1 MNLAACRSARRRQ
14 NFVMRLGC
22 FLVTFAVL
30 ASLVLEPPR
39 AKAFAMTSS
48 AVTALAGGF
57 LSACGLTPVVSGMG
71 SSEEVNE
78 SVARLIQEY
87 LTAEL
92 PGGVV
97 DAVEWLGQVSLT
109 VNKTGKIIIPA
120 LVAQKLGL
128 FAQWVAGK
136 YGTKPGVNQ
145 VYDNAGKYLE
155 FSYTLKDGSVT
166 FDIPSSVIF
175 NASRRTDFSASV
187 YFDITEPGTYLLYSP
202 GSLNISPGLYF
213 YSSHVQ
219 MSPAA
224 PYADRYIESKD
235 GGRYVYYT
243 ITEESLSLGRTYGW
257 YDIRWAGSEQIN
269 VSAGQSFPLSL
280 PYYLVYGDS
289 VSLAV
294 DVSDTMQEV
303 LDRLTALEEGQSIA
317 LDVGATQSMEI
328 QEILQGI
335 LDAILAGDL
344 AASAEI
350 VDTAEVPVDP
360 EEPDPPVVPVVPS
373 GLDKLGAA
381 LTSRFPFSIPWDVYK
396 GVTLLA
402 APPKAPYF
410 EVDFMAP
417 IADRVGGWK
426 GSTKIVLDFSEYEI
440 IGQVCR
446 WTSTVG
452 FCLMLASGTKRLI
465 WTA

>member
-1 MNLAACRSARRRQ
+1 MNLAACRSVRRRQ
-14 NFVMRLGC
+14 DFVMRLGC

-39 AKAFAMTSS
+39 VKAFAMTSS

-78 SVARLIQEY
+78 SVARLIQDFLNEEVGGISVADWA
-87 LTAEL
+87 LSFGEIGLAVKDKRIVIPKPFAE
-92 PGGVV
+92 
-97 DAVEWLGQVSLT
+97 
-109 VNKTGKIIIPA
+109 
-120 LVAQKLGL
+120 KLGE

-145 VYDNAGKYLE
+145 VYGVHESYVTLGDGRKLYFSEADYSGSEPKVTTLCSVFNSEIDFPIVFSTGYYYGFPSDGKYNTVG
-155 FSYTLKDGSVT
+155 F
-166 FDIPSSVIF
+166 
-175 NASRRTDFSASV
+175 
-187 YFDITEPGTYLLYSP
+187 YSP
-202 GSLNISPGLYF
+202 DGISIASNNNRDFNDYTFSLTDRGILYVFRFGSAGNYWSYLTWVDVLNSDAVFGKYF
-213 YSSHVQ
+213 PIGNVTSVNNSLALNV
-219 MSPAA
+219 A
-224 PYADRYIESKD
+224 E
-235 GGRYVYYT
+235 T
-243 ITEESLSLGRTYGW
+243 ITIPEGLT
-257 YDIRWAGSEQIN
+257 
-269 VSAGQSFPLSL
+269 
-280 PYYLVYGDS
+280 DS
-289 VSLAV
+289 
-294 DVSDTMQEV
+294 
-303 LDRLTALEEGQSIA
+303 QSIA

-328 QEILQGI
+328 QDILQGI

-350 VDTAEVPVDP
+350 VDTADVPVDP

-396 GVTLLA
+396 GVTLMA

-446 WTSTVG
+446 WTSTIG

>member
-1 MNLAACRSARRRQ
+1 MNLAACGAARQRED
-14 NFVMRLGC
+14 FVMRLGC

-30 ASLVLEPPR
+30 ASLVLLPPK

-78 SVARLIQEY
+78 SVARLIQDF
-87 LTAEL
+87 LDAEH
-92 PGGVV
+92 PGVKDVV
-97 DAVEWLGQVSLT
+97 TWIGDAILT
-109 VNKTGKIIIPA
+109 VNGQGRVIVPTAAAKK
-120 LVAQKLGL
+120 LAQ
-128 FAQWVAGK
+128 FATWVAGK
-136 YGTKPGVNQ
+136 YGAKPGVNV
-145 VYDNAGKYLE
+145 VYGEVGNYITLASGGKFFLASAE
-155 FSYTLKDGSVT
+155 KNGS
-166 FDIPSSVIF
+166 
-175 NASRRTDFSASV
+175 DFYDWRIVSPGTIISASTSPFIFPSGCSVDFVKEEDDRWYFRPLKPDGTVVTQYSNLPAGSKFCYVKSEGGVEGTIGYRALIPFVLKPFSEEWVCLGGFESPSEGFV
-187 YFDITEPGTYLLYSP
+187 YGDV
-202 GSLNISPGLYF
+202 IS
-213 YSSHVQ
+213 
-219 MSPAA
+219 
-224 PYADRYIESKD
+224 AD
-235 GGRYVYYT
+235 
-243 ITEESLSLGRTYGW
+243 ESLSL
-257 YDIRWAGSEQIN
+257 N
-269 VSAGQSFPLSL
+269 VSA
-280 PYYLVYGDS
+280 
-289 VSLAV
+289 
-294 DVSDTMQEV
+294 TMQEV
-303 LDRLTALEEGQSIA
+303 LDHLTALEEGQSIA

-344 AASAEI
+344 SASAEI

-446 WTSTVG
+446 WTSTIG

>member
-1 MNLAACRSARRRQ
+1 MSLAARRSTRLRED
-14 NFVMRLGC
+14 FVIRLGC
-22 FLVTFAVL
+22 LLVSFAVL
-30 ASLVLEPPR
+30 ASLILEPPR
-39 AKAFAMTSS
+39 AKAFALTSS

-57 LSACGLTPVVSGMG
+57 LNACGLAPVVSGMS

-78 SVARLIQEY
+78 SVDRLLQEF
-87 LTAEL
+87 LDEEVFGISVADWALSFGEIGLAVKDKKIVIPKPFAE
-92 PGGVV
+92 
-97 DAVEWLGQVSLT
+97 
-109 VNKTGKIIIPA
+109 K
-120 LVAQKLGL
+120 LVQ

-136 YGTKPGVNQ
+136 YGTKPGM
-145 VYDNAGKYLE
+145 G
-155 FSYTLKDGSVT
+155 SYGYPSYYPYHFIRV
-166 FDIPSSVIF
+166 FDS
-175 NASRRTDFSASV
+175 
-187 YFDITEPGTYLLYSP
+187 
-202 GSLNISPGLYF
+202 GSLNSG
-213 YSSHVQ
+213 
-219 MSPAA
+219 AA
-224 PYADRYIESKD
+224 FETAYWGETAS
-235 GGRYVYYT
+235 
-243 ITEESLSLGRTYGW
+243 
-257 YDIRWAGSEQIN
+257 
-269 VSAGQSFPLSL
+269 
-280 PYYLVYGDS
+280 YGDS
-289 VSLAV
+289 LAI
-294 DVSDTMQEV
+294 DVSDTIQEI

-350 VDTAEVPVDP
+350 VDTAEVPVEP

-417 IADRVGGWK
+417 IADRVGGWQ
-426 GSTKIVLDFSEYEI
+426 GSTKIVLDMSEYEI

-446 WTSTVG
+446 WTSTIG
-452 FCLMLASGTKRLI
+452 
-465 WTA
+465 